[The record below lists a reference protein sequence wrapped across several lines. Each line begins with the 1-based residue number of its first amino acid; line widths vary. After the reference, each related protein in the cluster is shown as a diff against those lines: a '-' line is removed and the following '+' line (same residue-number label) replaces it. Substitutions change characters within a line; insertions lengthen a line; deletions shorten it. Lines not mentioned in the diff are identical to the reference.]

1 MRVATLEQPLAMAV
15 RTDERALYFAQ
26 KTGRVVAVRNGEVAP
41 RPVVDLTGEV
51 SQGGEQ
57 GLLGIA
63 FSPDGDYLYTNHTD
77 LEGDTR
83 VTEWVM
89 GGGVARS
96 RREVLLVEQPFGNHN
111 GGHLAF
117 GPDGYLYV
125 GLGDGGGAGDPFGNA
140 QSLDSLLG
148 KMLRIDPRP
157 SGGRAYGVPPDN
169 PFAGRQ
175 GARHEIWSFGLRNP
189 WRYSF
194 DRATGDLWLGD
205 VGQDAREEIDRQP
218 ADSPGG
224 ENYGWDRVEGTLPF
238 EGAEPPALTPPVFE
252 YSSDPVASVV
262 GGYVYRGSA
271 IPSLRGAY
279 LFGDFFDPEL
289 RVLRMAGGEARVN
302 ALGVR
307 VENLASFGEDANGE
321 LYALSLSGPVF
332 RLARS

>member
-1 MRVATLEQPLAMAV
+1 MAV
-15 RTDERALYFAQ
+15 RADDRALYFAQ
-26 KTGRVVAVRNGEVAP
+26 KTGLVVALLDGEVAP

-83 VTEWVM
+83 VTEWAM
-89 GGGVARS
+89 DGGVAGS
-96 RREVLLVEQPFGNHN
+96 RRHVLLVEQPFGNHN

-117 GPDGYLYV
+117 GPDGFLYV
-125 GLGDGGGAGDPFGNA
+125 GLGDGGSAGDPFGNA
-140 QSLDSLLG
+140 QSLGSLLG

-157 SGGRAYGVPPDN
+157 SGGRGYGVPSDN
-169 PFAGRQ
+169 PFAGRP
-175 GARHEIWSFGLRNP
+175 GARAEIWSLGLRNP

-205 VGQDAREEIDRQP
+205 VGQDTREEVNRQP

-224 ENYGWDRVEGTLPF
+224 ENYGWDRVEGTAPF
-238 EGAEPPALTPPVFE
+238 DGTDLPALTAPVFE

-279 LFGDFFDPEL
+279 VFGDFFDPEL
-289 RVLRMAGGEARVN
+289 RILRMVGGEARVSP
-302 ALGVR
+302 LGAS

-332 RLARS
+332 RLMRS